1 MARRKKQFLGRA
13 LVYEHRHDKL
23 APVSVYVQRLI
34 ASGAIALVLIGIVL
48 LIGVVGYHRLARLDW
63 VDSLLEASMILGG
76 MGPVNSLPND
86 SAKIFAS
93 IYALF
98 SGLVFIAVMGIVLA
112 PVVHRVMHKF
122 HVDEKDVEK

>member
-1 MARRKKQFLGRA
+1 VARRKKQFLGRA